1 MTGISKTL
9 LMLGS
14 WLLFAVIWW
23 FLALK
28 DCCPETDGAAITNIA
43 DTTNVAQPAAP
54 VLNAPL
60 GFLWDS
66 EVAHKGPGFQAFKD
80 SILAGMTDNNILE
93 FVGYYYEGEKAMV
106 GDNEEESTS
115 LGLARAQALQALFA
129 EVPEDRTTYAA
140 RSIDK
145 EDEGVRTNYFAAHA
159 FNWQEAEESKAVA
172 NTVEELDDRIIIR
185 FPFGSAV
192 KEYNKEVDEYLKKLS
207 ARVIETNENITLT
220 GHTDN
225 KGSNEDN
232 LKLGQDRAD
241 GIKAILVKDGVDAA
255 LITTSSKGE
264 TQPIRSNN
272 TDAGRYENRRV
283 EVRLIKKEEN

>member
-28 DCCPETDGAAITNIA
+28 DCCPDAEGAAITDAA
-43 DTTNVAQPAAP
+43 DTTTVIEPAAP
-54 VLNAPL
+54 VLSAPL

-66 EVAHKGPGFQAFKD
+66 EVAHKGPGFDDFKE
-80 SILAGMTDNNILE
+80 SIMAGMTDNNILE
-93 FVGYYYEGEKAMV
+93 FVGHYYDGEKAMV
-106 GDNEEESTS
+106 GDNEEEGMS
-115 LGLARAQALQALFA
+115 LGLARAHALRALFP
-129 EVPEDRTTYAA
+129 EIPEDRVRYAA
-140 RSIDK
+140 RSINK
-145 EDEGVRTNYFAAHA
+145 EEDGVRTNYFAAHT
-159 FNWQEAEESKAVA
+159 FNWQEAEASEAVA

-207 ARVIETNENITLT
+207 ARVIETNENINLT

-232 LKLGQDRAD
+232 MKLGQDRAD
-241 GIKAILVKDGVDAA
+241 GIKSILVKSGVNTD
-255 LITTSSKGE
+255 LISTSSKGE
-264 TQPIRSNN
+264 TQPIRSND

-283 EVRLIKKEEN
+283 EVRLIKKEGN